1 MTPFCGTHFRS
12 MESHAGA
19 GSREVRGGADRDAG
33 DVSGCL
39 FAIAVRCW
47 EHSAT
52 KLNRRTPT
60 WLPVTLLVAVATS
73 WIYLPSTIRQKAKT
87 MSEVKAAVHQRYRT
101 ELADLDRAS
110 YEDFVTDRTAELE
123 QAIAVTTASTE
134 HQVIAAW
141 EASMGREADH
151 QERVNLIN
159 QARLS
164 AQEIALANLWEGYE
178 DPEDRA
184 LREAE
189 QAQIE
194 QAVAEERAMRS
205 LPAMER
211 WKTSAASEA
220 EPEIVRLVEMVWPQ
234 QNAAFQVL
242 AEDLLQARGEDRMPL
257 PSGPDDPLAAELG
270 RLVLEYRAELDA
282 LAERTR
288 SRP

>member
-1 MTPFCGTHFRS
+1 
-12 MESHAGA
+12 
-19 GSREVRGGADRDAG
+19 
-33 DVSGCL
+33 
-39 FAIAVRCW
+39 
-47 EHSAT
+47 
-52 KLNRRTPT
+52 
-60 WLPVTLLVAVATS
+60 
-73 WIYLPSTIRQKAKT
+73 

-164 AQEIALANLWEGYE
+164 AQEIALANLWEGYQ
-178 DPEDRA
+178 DPQDLA

-194 QAVAEERAMRS
+194 QAAAEERAMRA
-205 LPAMER
+205 LPAMQRWTTSVASDPTVEIEELTER
-211 WKTSAASEA
+211 VWPSESIGFKVYAAS
-220 EPEIVRLVEMVWPQ
+220 
-234 QNAAFQVL
+234 
-242 AEDLLQARGEDRMPL
+242 LLQARSEDQMPV
-257 PSGPDDPLAAELG
+257 PSSPDDPLAVELG
-270 RLVLEYRAELDA
+270 QVVAARRAEA
-282 LAERTR
+282 AERQAQFRNRRRQT
-288 SRP
+288 S

>member
-1 MTPFCGTHFRS
+1 
-12 MESHAGA
+12 
-19 GSREVRGGADRDAG
+19 
-33 DVSGCL
+33 
-39 FAIAVRCW
+39 
-47 EHSAT
+47 
-52 KLNRRTPT
+52 
-60 WLPVTLLVAVATS
+60 
-73 WIYLPSTIRQKAKT
+73 

-164 AQEIALANLWEGYE
+164 AQETALANLWEGYQ
-178 DPEDRA
+178 DPEDLA

-194 QAVAEERAMRS
+194 QAAAEERAMRS

-242 AEDLLQARGEDRMPL
+242 AEDLLQARREDRMPL

-282 LAERTR
+282 LAERSR